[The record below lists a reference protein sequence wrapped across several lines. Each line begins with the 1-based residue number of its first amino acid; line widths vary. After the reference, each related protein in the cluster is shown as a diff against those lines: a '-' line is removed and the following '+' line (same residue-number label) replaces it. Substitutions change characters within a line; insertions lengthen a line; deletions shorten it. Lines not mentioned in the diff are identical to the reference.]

1 MRLYSTL
8 LSYIARSY
16 LKALLGATLIVSSLL
31 FLFDIIEITRRTGS
45 QSIGIDLVAEMAFYR
60 LPMALQAS
68 LPFVFMGGAVLVFWK
83 FARSSELV
91 VFRSIGMSVW
101 KFLSPIILVVVVLGV
116 MNVTLFNPLA
126 ASMYAKFE
134 QMEATLETSV
144 NSTPLAFD
152 DGGLWL
158 RENREDG
165 QVVMHAREVRQI
177 DHALRMKD
185 VTILRLGL
193 DGRFRERVDASSAGL
208 EKGRLLL
215 SDAMVTQPGR
225 QGEHFDTLV
234 EPSNLT
240 LPKIRDSFLP
250 PETVSFWD
258 LPDFIRFF
266 DAAGFSSHA
275 HRLQWHALLAS
286 PLLLVAMVLM
296 GAVFSLKPSQRSVNW
311 LFRIVGAVAA
321 GFAVFFFSKIT
332 FTLGL
337 AETLPVSMAAWS
349 PTLVTTFVALTIL
362 FHLEDG

>member
-8 LSYIARSY
+8 LMYIGRSY

-45 QSIGIDLVAEMAFYR
+45 KSIGIDLVMEMALYR
-60 LPMALQAS
+60 LPLSLQAAF
-68 LPFVFMGGAVLVFWK
+68 PFVFMGGAVLIFWK

-101 KFLSPIILVVVVLGV
+101 RFLSPILVIVVVLGIA
-116 MNVTLFNPLA
+116 NVTLFNPLA
-126 ASMYAKFE
+126 SGLYSEFE
-134 QMEATLETSV
+134 QMEADLETSV
-144 NSTPLAFD
+144 NSPLAFD

-158 RENREDG
+158 REKRDDG
-165 QVVMHAREVRQI
+165 QVVMHAEQVRQVES
-177 DHALRMKD
+177 ALRMQG
-185 VTILRLGL
+185 VTIFRLGL
-193 DGRFRERVDASSAGL
+193 DGRFQERVDASAAGL
-208 EKGRLLL
+208 EKGNLLL
-215 SDAMVTQPGR
+215 SDAVVTKPGR
-225 QGEHFDTLV
+225 LGVHFNTLV

-240 LPKIRDSFLP
+240 LPKIRDSFSP

-321 GFAVFFFSKIT
+321 GFGVFFFSKIT

-349 PTLVTTFVALTIL
+349 PTLVTTFVALAIL

>member
-8 LSYIARSY
+8 LLYIGRSY

-45 QSIGIDLVAEMAFYR
+45 QTIGIDLVMEMALYR
-60 LPMALQAS
+60 LPMALQSS
-68 LPFVFMGGAVLVFWK
+68 LPFVFMGGAVLVFWR

-101 KFLSPIILVVVVLGV
+101 KFLSPIMIVVVVLGV
-116 MNVTLFNPLA
+116 MNVTLFNPFA
-126 ASMYAKFE
+126 ASMYSKFE
-134 QMEATLETSV
+134 RMEANLETSV
-144 NSTPLAFD
+144 NSPLAFD

-158 RENREDG
+158 RESREDG
-165 QVVMHAREVRQI
+165 QVVMHAEQVRQV
-177 DHALRMKD
+177 DSALRMKD

-193 DGRFRERVDASSAGL
+193 DGRFRERVDASAAGL
-208 EKGRLLL
+208 EKGSLLL
-215 SDAMVTQPGR
+215 SDATVTRPGR
-225 QGEHFDTLV
+225 KGEHFDTLV

-240 LPKIRDSFLP
+240 LPKIRDSFSP

-286 PLLLVAMVLM
+286 PVLLVAMVLM

-311 LFRIVGAVAA
+311 LFRIVGVVAA

-349 PTLVTTFVALTIL
+349 PTLVTTFVALAIL